1 MRHSYSMFNGF
12 SRCKMRYASKAI
24 QHPCFLYSQSTSIF
38 CFQISSF
45 NMQHSCL
52 SMQFWHSVCMLLR
65 RVRYA
70 CYTIQYSS
78 LDIELHA
85 RVTWPWDGRPLDK
98 VCGLK
103 IIACGVPVGH
113 LPGDIVMADS
123 GNSGKES
130 TNNAKATLR
139 RVAEQLLRLANR
151 GRLLVLG

>member
-1 MRHSYSMFNGF
+1 MKEFKCLIYIFPSKRREVAEWKNDTKWEVMGHSYSMFNGF

-52 SMQFWHSVCMLLR
+52 SMQFWHSVCMLLC

-103 IIACGVPVGH
+103 IIARGVPVGC
-113 LPGDIVMADS
+113 
-123 GNSGKES
+123 S
-130 TNNAKATLR
+130 TSSR
-139 RVAEQLLRLANR
+139 WHSDGGQW
-151 GRLLVLG
+151 